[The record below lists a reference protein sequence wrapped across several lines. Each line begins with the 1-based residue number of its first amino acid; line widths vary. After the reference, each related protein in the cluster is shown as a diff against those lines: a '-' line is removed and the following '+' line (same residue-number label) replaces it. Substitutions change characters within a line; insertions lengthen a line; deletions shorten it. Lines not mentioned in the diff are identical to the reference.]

1 MHEDHGAVLRKDK
14 VRPAVNL
21 PRMKAETKTAPMQCA
36 PENQLGLRVLSAYA
50 RHHPRAGLLV
60 HDIGHCVLVFVSEPD
75 IHRLNECPREPDLPS
90 TFGIVDLFA
99 GPGGLGEGFASLDE
113 DGHAPFRIGISVE
126 KEASAHRTLT
136 LRAFLREYRAR
147 HGDLPKAFIEFHSGF
162 AVEPDWSVVDAMAW
176 RHATREARAFE
187 LGTGAAANAIDAAI
201 GKLKAAYDDT
211 ILIGGP
217 PCQAYSLVGRARSRG
232 NVGYVPEKDARHYLF
247 REYIRVLDK
256 LRPAAFVMENVKG
269 MLSST
274 VESRHVFEMLVE
286 DLSSLGTG
294 RGHHYE
300 LRAIRVEN
308 GKASLQEAVRPA
320 DFIVRA
326 ESFGVPQRRHR
337 VIIVGIRSDL
347 ATRAADVQ
355 VNVSART
362 QTVSDVIG
370 MMPALRSGISRGLDD
385 AAAWGGEVL
394 DAAKL
399 LAGISK
405 GKENSALRE
414 AFLSVSERRK
424 ENLPT
429 VRAASFLPEGY
440 GTSNDELM
448 RWIERPELRAIA
460 QHETRGHMAS
470 DLGRYLFAAVFGT
483 VRGYSPKAADFP
495 LVLSPDHRNWH
506 SGVFNDRFRVQ
517 LADEA
522 STTVTSHI
530 SKDGHYFIHPDP
542 IQCRSLTVREAA
554 RLQTFPD
561 DYLFLGNRTQQ
572 YVQVGNAVPPF
583 LARQIGKL
591 LYSSITR

>member
-1 MHEDHGAVLRKDK
+1 M
-14 VRPAVNL
+14 
-21 PRMKAETKTAPMQCA
+21 
-36 PENQLGLRVLSAYA
+36 
-50 RHHPRAGLLV
+50 
-60 HDIGHCVLVFVSEPD
+60 
-75 IHRLNECPREPDLPS
+75 PS

-99 GPGGLGEGFASLDE
+99 GPGGLGEGFASLGE
-113 DGHAPFRIGISVE
+113 DGHTPFRICISIE
-126 KEASAHRTLT
+126 KEAAAHRTLT
-136 LRAFLREYRAR
+136 LRAFLRECRAR
-147 HGDLPKAFIEFHSGF
+147 QGVLAKEFIDFHAGLKSEPNWS
-162 AVEPDWSVVDAMAW
+162 AVNAEAW
-176 RHATREARAFE
+176 QHAIDEAHALE
-187 LGTGAAANAIDAAI
+187 LGTEAAATVIDGAIA
-201 GKLKAAYDDT
+201 KLRKNYDDT

-217 PCQAYSLVGRARSRG
+217 PCQAYSLVGRVRSRG
-232 NVGYVPEKDARHYLF
+232 KIGYVPEDDPRHYLF

-274 VESRHVFEMLVE
+274 VESRLVFEMLME

-294 RGHHYE
+294 HAHHYE
-300 LRAIRVEN
+300 LRAVRVED
-308 GKASLQEAVRPA
+308 GKASLQEAAQPS

-326 ESFGVPQRRHR
+326 EAFGVPQRRHR

-347 ATRAADVQ
+347 AGKAADAEIA
-355 VNVSART
+355 VSGMVRT
-362 QTVSDVIG
+362 VGDVIG
-370 MMPALRSGISRGLDD
+370 TMPALRSGISRGLDD
-385 AAAWGGEVL
+385 AAAWRGEVL

-399 LAGISK
+399 LAGISR
-405 GKENSALRE
+405 GKDNRALRE
-414 AFLSVSERRK
+414 AFLSVSERLK
-424 ENLPT
+424 DNTPT
-429 VRAASFLPEGY
+429 VRVVTRLPDDY
-440 GTSNDELM
+440 GNSNDKLLQ
-448 RWIERPELRAIA
+448 WIERPELRAIA

-495 LVLSPDHRNWH
+495 LALSPNHRNWH

-572 YVQVGNAVPPF
+572 YVQVGNAVPPL
-583 LARQIGKL
+583 LARQIAKL
-591 LYSSITR
+591 LLSALTS

>member
-1 MHEDHGAVLRKDK
+1 M
-14 VRPAVNL
+14 
-21 PRMKAETKTAPMQCA
+21 
-36 PENQLGLRVLSAYA
+36 
-50 RHHPRAGLLV
+50 
-60 HDIGHCVLVFVSEPD
+60 
-75 IHRLNECPREPDLPS
+75 PS

-99 GPGGLGEGFASLDE
+99 GPGGLGEGFASLVE

-147 HGDLPKAFIEFHSGF
+147 HGVLPNEFIDFHAGLAS
-162 AVEPDWSVVDAMAW
+162 EPDWSAVDAEAW
-176 RHATREARAFE
+176 QHAIDEARALE
-187 LGTGAAANAIDAAI
+187 LGTGAAATAINGAI
-201 GKLKAAYDDT
+201 ATLKAKYDDT

-217 PCQAYSLVGRARSRG
+217 PCQAYSLVGRVRSRG
-232 NVGYVPEKDARHYLF
+232 KVGYVPEEDARHYLF

-274 VESRHVFEMLVE
+274 VESRLVFEMLME

-294 RGHHYE
+294 HAHHYE
-300 LRAIRVEN
+300 LRAIRVED
-308 GKASLQEAVRPA
+308 GKASLQEAAQPS

-326 ESFGVPQRRHR
+326 EAFGVPQRRHR

-347 ATRAADVQ
+347 AGPAADAEIA
-355 VNVSART
+355 VSGMART
-362 QTVSDVIG
+362 VRDVIET
-370 MMPALRSGISRGLDD
+370 MPALRSGISRGLDD
-385 AAAWGGEVL
+385 AAAWRGEVL
-394 DAAKL
+394 EAAKL
-399 LAGISK
+399 LAGIAK
-405 GKENSALRE
+405 GKEKQ
-414 AFLSVSERRK
+414 AFLTVAERVK
-424 ENLPT
+424 ENAPP
-429 VRAASFLPEGY
+429 VRAASRLPDGY
-440 GTSNDELM
+440 GTSNDELLQ
-448 RWIERPELRAIA
+448 WIERPELRAIA

-470 DLGRYLFAAVFGT
+470 DLGRYLFAAVFGA
-483 VRGYSPKAADFP
+483 VHGYSPKAADFP

-583 LARQIGKL
+583 LARQIAML
-591 LYSSITR
+591 VLEAVN